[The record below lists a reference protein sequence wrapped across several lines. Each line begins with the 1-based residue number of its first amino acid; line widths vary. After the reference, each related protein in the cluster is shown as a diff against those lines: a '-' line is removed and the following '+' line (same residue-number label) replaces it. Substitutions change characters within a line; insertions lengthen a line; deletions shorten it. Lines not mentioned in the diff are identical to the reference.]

1 MNYLFKQI
9 FSKNPDKEEN
19 GIFYFNANDDGD
31 YFTENDVQ
39 DWKTIW
45 FQNNWNKRNFLEN
58 PASHHLISAIIE
70 TGSPV
75 IELACGPG
83 MGLIPSIKQIN
94 PSFPCMATDASSLV
108 ISEWKHYLDNKEKF
122 RNIPYSR

>member
-19 GIFYFNANDDGD
+19 RIFFFNADDDGD
-31 YFTENDVQ
+31 YFTENDIN
-39 DWKTIW
+39 DWRTIW
-45 FQNNWNKRNFLEN
+45 FQNNWNKRKLLEN
-58 PASHHLISAIIE
+58 KASHHLISAIIE
-70 TGSPV
+70 AGSPV

-108 ISEWKHYLDNKEKF
+108 ISEWKCYLDNKEKF

>member
-9 FSKNPDKEEN
+9 FSKNSDKEEN
-19 GIFYFNANDDGD
+19 GIFFFNADDDGD